1 MGKKSSK
8 KKSRNNRRNTFDEEM
23 MFSETVTATEEAVEE
38 EAIET
43 VTAAEEETAEE
54 AVGETPDEAVAEEAV
69 ETSKSVP
76 NVNIM
81 TELTE
86 LQEKVS
92 NLESELSESKHTAKT
107 YLSEIYAL
115 RAEKNSLK
123 NGCEKLKEHADLLS
137 AENLKLVEKLD
148 ALQDE
153 LKSYQSQQT
162 LQSQQQSSHIR
173 KRDLAAALL
182 TQILSEFDN

>member
-38 EAIET
+38 
-43 VTAAEEETAEE
+43 
-54 AVGETPDEAVAEEAV
+54 AVDETPDEAVAEEAV

-86 LQEKVS
+86 LQEKLA

-137 AENLKLVEKLD
+137 AENLKLVEKLE

-153 LKSYQSQQT
+153 LKSYQQQLT
-162 LQSQQQSSHIR
+162 SQSQQQSSHIR
-173 KRDLAAALL
+173 KRDLAAMLL

>member
-38 EAIET
+38 
-43 VTAAEEETAEE
+43 
-54 AVGETPDEAVAEEAV
+54 AVDETPDEAVAEEAV

-76 NVNIM
+76 NVNM
-81 TELTE
+81 
-86 LQEKVS
+86 QEKLA

-137 AENLKLVEKLD
+137 AENLKLVEKLE

-153 LKSYQSQQT
+153 LKSYQQQLT
-162 LQSQQQSSHIR
+162 SQSQQQSSHIR
-173 KRDLAAALL
+173 KRDLAAMLL